1 MAERFPDPSAAPAD
15 GLVAIGLDLL
25 PETLL
30 EAYGKGIFP
39 WFSEGEPI
47 LWWSPDPRMVLFPS
61 EFHVSRRLQR
71 RIRQGRLRITE
82 NQAFAAVMRQCAAPR
97 GQADGTWILPE
108 MIEAYVRLFEL
119 GYARSVETWDGE
131 TLVGG
136 LYGVK
141 LGQAFFAESM
151 FSCRVDAS
159 KIAMAHL
166 VERARRE
173 GWALIDCQFHSQHL
187 AGLGARLIP
196 RHVFL
201 QSFKHAVGAGC
212 F

>member
-1 MAERFPDPSAAPAD
+1 MAERFPDPSTAPAD

-61 EFHVSRRLQR
+61 EFHVSRRLLR

-82 NQAFAAVMRQCAAPR
+82 NQAFAAVMRHCAAPR
-97 GQADGTWILPE
+97 GQADKTWILPE
-108 MIEAYVRLFEL
+108 IIEAYVRLFEL

-141 LGQAFFAESM
+141 LGRAFFAESM
-151 FSCRVDAS
+151 FSRRTDAS
-159 KIAMAHL
+159 KIAMVHL
-166 VERARRE
+166 VKRARRE

-187 AGLGARLIP
+187 ASLGARLIP
-196 RHVFL
+196 RQVFL
-201 QSFKHAVGAGC
+201 QNLKKAVGAE
-212 F
+212 